1 MTDLYPVSKI
11 GLEERLIVM
20 VFFKSRKGALP
31 VSIAGIEAELYRDLE
46 GEGRCLYLSR
56 KDVESLGIT
65 MGEVISLVE
74 EALRQKGLEAVE
86 MPPKPGIHPRKDA
99 FIHAMPAF
107 IPKLGA
113 AGIKWVSGY
122 PGNHKYN
129 LPYITGLLILN
140 SPETGVPFAV
150 MDCTWITEV
159 RTAAATAVA
168 AKYLARKESKVVAII
183 GCGVQGRSN
192 LRALNT
198 LMDIELVKAYDI
210 NGEALAKYVRE
221 MGEELAL
228 EVQPTSSP
236 QEAVLDADII
246 VTATPILREPKPV
259 IERAWLKEGSLG
271 VPLDFDSY
279 WKPEALSCVDKFYV
293 DDERQFEHYKAEGH
307 FTRTPAVYGDLGEV
321 VVGKKPGREHDEERI
336 VSMNL
341 GLAIED
347 MATAAAIFERAR
359 RRDVGTLLKL

>member
-1 MTDLYPVSKI
+1 V
-11 GLEERLIVM
+11 
-20 VFFKSRKGALP
+20 
-31 VSIAGIEAELYRDLE
+31 GIELDEGLYQDLE
-46 GEGRCLYLSR
+46 REGRCLYLSR
-56 KDVESLGIT
+56 QEVMSLGLT

-74 EALRQKGLEAVE
+74 EALRQKGLGAVE

-107 IPKLGA
+107 LPKLGA

-122 PGNHKYN
+122 PENHRYN
-129 LPYITGLLILN
+129 LPYITGLVILN
-140 SPETGVPFAV
+140 SPKTGVPLAV

-168 AKYLARKESKVVAII
+168 AKYLARKGSEVVAII

-198 LMDIELVKAYDI
+198 IMDIELVKAYDI
-210 NGEALAKYVRE
+210 DGGALARYVQE
-221 MGEELAL
+221 MEEELAL
-228 EVQPTSSP
+228 EVQPASSP
-236 QEAVLDADII
+236 REAILDADII
-246 VTATPILREPKPV
+246 VTATPILREPNPV
-259 IERAWLKEGSLG
+259 VEPAWLKEGSLG

-279 WKPEALSCVDKFYV
+279 WKPEALGGADKFYV
-293 DDERQFEHYKAEGH
+293 DDRRQFEYYKAEGY
-307 FTRTPAVYGDLGEV
+307 FSRTPAVYGDLGEV
-321 VVGKKPGREHDEERI
+321 VAGKRPGREHDGERI
-336 VSMNL
+336 ISMNL

-359 RRDVGTLLKL
+359 RRGVGTLLEL